1 MTDEQGW
8 ITSSRTGSGQQCVQM
23 RPNGAGVALRDS
35 KNPSGPQLRAG
46 ADAWYSFLNGAKNG
60 YFELPAPPLAATGG
74 TAKPTPEDL
83 NLISA
88 NWLHAPDQSDA
99 RLLIAFAGSH
109 VAMRLSLTAETLVFT
124 LREWQAWLDGAKDG
138 EFDHLA

>member
-23 RPNGAGVALRDS
+23 KPSGTGVALRDS
-35 KNPSGPQLRAG
+35 KDPSGPQLRAG
-46 ADAWYSFLNGAKNG
+46 TDAWRSFLAGAKNG
-60 YFELPAPPLAATGG
+60 YFELSAPPPAATGR
-74 TAKPTPEDL
+74 TTKPTPEDL

-88 NWLHAPDQSDA
+88 EWLHTPD
-99 RLLIAFAGSH
+99 RLDSLLSIAFVGSH
-109 VAMRLSLTAETLVFT
+109 VVMRLSPTAETLVFT
-124 LREWQAWLDGAKDG
+124 LAEWQAWLDGAKDG